1 MINLPMSFA
10 LGKLVHKITQG
21 SIYWADITSVFDG
34 KAYKGASPG
43 PIVLSRCRGARY
55 LNYWGVLHKHIDED
69 VTDFK
74 SASCHIHLLRLRT
87 TSSVPQCYLVFLY
100 RSDLPT
106 NKAQALQRLNSTTR
120 KFLNYC
126 VRAGYKNELER
137 HELDLILTSPLIHL
151 VVFLYR

>member
-1 MINLPMSFA
+1 MLLKQLNTLLYIYIYQIIPFYDIYSKIFQWWWITTWMIIFPMSFA
-10 LGKLVHKITQG
+10 LGKLVYKITQS

-106 NKAQALQRLNSTTR
+106 NKA
-120 KFLNYC
+120 
-126 VRAGYKNELER
+126 
-137 HELDLILTSPLIHL
+137 
-151 VVFLYR
+151 

>member
-34 KAYKGASPG
+34 KALQGSVPWSHSSLKMSLCQ
-43 PIVLSRCRGARY
+43 ISQL
-55 LNYWGVLHKHIDED
+55 LF
-69 VTDFK
+69 TDFK

-100 RSDLPT
+100 RYHI
-106 NKAQALQRLNSTTR
+106 R
-120 KFLNYC
+120 
-126 VRAGYKNELER
+126 G
-137 HELDLILTSPLIHL
+137 TSWKGTS
-151 VVFLYR
+151 